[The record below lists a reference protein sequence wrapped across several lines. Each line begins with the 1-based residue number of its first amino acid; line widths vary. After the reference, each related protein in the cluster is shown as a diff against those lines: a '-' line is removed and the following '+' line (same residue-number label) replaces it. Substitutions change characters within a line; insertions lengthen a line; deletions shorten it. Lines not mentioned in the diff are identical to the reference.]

1 MITNYLIVAG
11 NIVTL
16 FLMMLVGFFLK
27 RSGKLGDETLSQI
40 TYLLLFIV
48 TPCVEIQ
55 AFQIE
60 RTAENARY
68 MLYVT
73 AVILG
78 LFTLYALI
86 TRPLCRKQPPERRSV
101 SLYGVQFSNL
111 TFMGIPLISS
121 VLGQDAVVYCIL
133 CAAVFQLFCWTYG
146 VKLMG
151 QQMSLRKA
159 VLNPGVM
166 GMLAAVA
173 LFAFNVSLPSPVMA
187 AVSSM
192 SALNTPL
199 AMVVIGAQMAASDLK
214 KAVKEPSLYLL
225 SAVKLLALPAVTI
238 LLLRVLPLTLD
249 RQTCLSLSI
258 LAGCPVAGI
267 TSMFAQMYGR
277 DTGYAAHLVTLSTL
291 LSLLTLPV
299 IASLAQMVWH

>member
-1 MITNYLIVAG
+1 MVTNYLIVAG
-11 NIVTL
+11 SIVTL

-27 RSGKLGDETLSQI
+27 RSGKLGDETLSQL

-86 TRPLCRKQPPERRSV
+86 TRSLCRKQPPERRSV

-173 LFAFNVSLPSPVMA
+173 S
-187 AVSSM
+187 
-192 SALNTPL
+192 
-199 AMVVIGAQMAASDLK
+199 
-214 KAVKEPSLYLL
+214 
-225 SAVKLLALPAVTI
+225 
-238 LLLRVLPLTLD
+238 
-249 RQTCLSLSI
+249 
-258 LAGCPVAGI
+258 
-267 TSMFAQMYGR
+267 GR
-277 DTGYAAHLVTLSTL
+277 
-291 LSLLTLPV
+291 
-299 IASLAQMVWH
+299 